1 MQRIAL
7 VYMNDAKDN
16 FFIENAPKGDP
27 ETWIDGYVYDISNV
41 GHVMVYE
48 LGGLVENWS
57 NPDSSPEEEF

>member
-7 VYMNDAKDN
+7 VYMNDTADN
-16 FFIENAPKGDP
+16 FFIEDCPNGNP
-27 ETWIDGYVYDISNV
+27 ETWIDRYVYDISNV
-41 GHVMVYE
+41 EHVMVYE